1 MDHSHKGT
9 DQHILKTSGT
19 ENVQKKT
26 SEENVGINNT
36 RSWL

>member
-9 DQHILKTSGT
+9 NQHILKTSGT

-26 SEENVGINNT
+26 SEKSVGINNT
-36 RSWL
+36 TSWL